1 MSHMFS
7 PSWKNV
13 NIAVNVITAMIL
25 VVLYLD
31 RRSDADVK
39 KYTPSFAYTYDL
51 KRIISGTPNKKRWND
66 DKLIKN
72 QIPMVQSV
80 GDSNNQVQWNDP
92 ADIPSFKLFLLS
104 EMSCVN
110 NPFLKYGTIKDF
122 QESAGRTRI
131 YNEIG
136 ENHGESARC
145 NCIQDKIEH
154 IMSNTRDGENDEE
167 FGDVILKLKT
177 NTTQWKGVYEE
188 LIPKL
193 HKQCKRFAAS
203 FEYSVEENKTECLVG
218 VITWWCFSL
227 AVLSCHEMWK
237 EKTRMSGKKVFWS
250 FTAIVFIAI
259 GIGISA
265 TTPSKTTSPWFATF
279 VSFSILLLIFSI
291 VLDGKIE
298 KNNGLLTIP
307 FWFTYAF
314 AASSNLSFIFTGEKT
329 QKELVPL
336 LWTTF
341 SMFPLTL
348 ILACLTFW
356 GENKQHKKDNVKHIQ
371 MFLHKWVWA
380 IGMTVTVTAA
390 TTVCQRY
397 NESLAT
403 PVKAMQFNT
412 LLISSG
418 ILLLFP
424 DMKWEGSKILKV
436 FRILEQIAR
445 FVAAFMVFVLL
456 SIIT

>member
-1 MSHMFS
+1 MGSILS

-13 NIAVNVITAMIL
+13 NIAVNVITAISL
-25 VVLYLD
+25 TVFYLD
-31 RRSDADVK
+31 RRSDTDVK
-39 KYTPSFAYTYDL
+39 KYTPSLAYTYDT
-51 KRIISGTPNKKRWND
+51 KRIISGEPNKKRWKND
-66 DKLIKN
+66 ELIEN
-72 QIPMVQSV
+72 QIPTFQSV

-110 NPFLKYGTIKDF
+110 TPFLKYGAIEEF
-122 QESAGRTRI
+122 QESAGRSRI
-131 YNEIG
+131 YNEIV
-136 ENHGESARC
+136 EKHGESARC

-154 IMSNTRDGENDEE
+154 IMSNTKDGENDEE

-177 NTTQWKGVYEE
+177 NTTQWKNVYEE

-203 FEYSVEENKTECLVG
+203 FEYSVEEEKTECLVG

-227 AVLSCHEMWK
+227 AVLSC
-237 EKTRMSGKKVFWS
+237 RMMQKQKVESTGKKGLWM

-265 TTPSKTTSPWFATF
+265 TTPLKTTSPWFATF
-279 VSFSILLLIFSI
+279 FVFSILLLIFHI
-291 VLDGKIE
+291 VVRNEVIDKIW
-298 KNNGLLTIP
+298 TIP

-314 AASSNLSFIFTGEKT
+314 AASSNLSLIFTGEKT
-329 QKELVPL
+329 QKELGPL

-348 ILACLTFW
+348 ILAAFKPLNGNTKY
-356 GENKQHKKDNVKHIQ
+356 GANNVEYIQ
-371 MFLHKWVWA
+371 KFLHKWIWA
-380 IGMTVTVTAA
+380 IGMTVTVVVT
-390 TTVCQRY
+390 TTVCQKY

-403 PVKAMQFNT
+403 PVRTMQFNT

-418 ILLLFP
+418 ILLFFP
-424 DMKWEGSKILKV
+424 DITWNSSKV
-436 FRILEQIAR
+436 FKVFCIFEQIAR
-445 FVAAFMVFVLL
+445 FIAAFMVFVLL
-456 SIIT
+456 SINT